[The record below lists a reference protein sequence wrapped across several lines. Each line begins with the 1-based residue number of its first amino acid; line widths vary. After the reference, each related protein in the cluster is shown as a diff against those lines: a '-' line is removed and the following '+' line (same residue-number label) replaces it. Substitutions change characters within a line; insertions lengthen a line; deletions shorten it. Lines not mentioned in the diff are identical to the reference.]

1 MEHQRLLARIRN
13 HEDEKQVEP
22 PEQLIVTPTLASFIE
37 ASSEYLEDPKNLV
50 AKNEQGR
57 VIRMKM
63 KVTISYKGSPS
74 AADGANILK
83 NVQV

>member
-1 MEHQRLLARIRN
+1 MARIRN

-22 PEQLIVTPTLASFIE
+22 QEQLVITPTLASFIE
-37 ASSEYLEDPKNLV
+37 ASSEYLEDPQNLV

-63 KVTISYKGSPS
+63 KVTISYKGSSS
-74 AADGANILK
+74 AIDGANILK

>member
-1 MEHQRLLARIRN
+1 M
-13 HEDEKQVEP
+13 EP
-22 PEQLIVTPTLASFIE
+22 PEQLVVTPTLASFIE
-37 ASSEYLEDPKNLV
+37 ASSEYLEDPQNLI

-63 KVTISYKGSPS
+63 KVTLSYKGSS
-74 AADGANILK
+74 NSGAEGANILK

>member
-1 MEHQRLLARIRN
+1 
-13 HEDEKQVEP
+13 VEP
-22 PEQLIVTPTLASFIE
+22 PEQLVVTPTLASFIE
-37 ASSEYLEDPKNLV
+37 ASSEYLEDPQNLI

-63 KVTISYKGSPS
+63 KVTLSYKGSAG